1 MAKNNKFQPKKVG
14 NYRREKKLLELKKD
28 GTVRKQ
34 FLVFS
39 LKDLDRSQGEKFEKW
54 EESDI
59 LAKALNRIHGFCRM
73 TLQEAKNTNLIK
85 VYGKGLPPNSKFK
98 HPHYISED
106 IEWASIRIQGKE
118 RIIGYIEQEFIFQ
131 VVFLDMEHLFYP
143 SKKKNT

>member
-1 MAKNNKFQPKKVG
+1 MAKNNRFQPKEVG

-39 LKDLDRSQGEKFEKW
+39 LKDLDSTQGENFEKW
-54 EESDI
+54 EEFEI
-59 LAKALNRIHGFCRM
+59 LAKALKRIHGFCRM
-73 TLQEAKNTNLIK
+73 TLQEAKNANLIK
-85 VYGKGLPPNSKFK
+85 VYGKGLPANSKFK
-98 HPHYISED
+98 HPNYISED

-118 RIIGYIEQEFIFQ
+118 RIIGYIEHEFIFQ